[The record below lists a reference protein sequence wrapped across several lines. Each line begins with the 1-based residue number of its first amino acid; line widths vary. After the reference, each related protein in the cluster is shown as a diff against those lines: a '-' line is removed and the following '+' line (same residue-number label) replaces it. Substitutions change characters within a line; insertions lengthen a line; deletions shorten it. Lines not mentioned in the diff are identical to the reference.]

1 MSSKKENNQTPW
13 PKVIN
18 LKRLE
23 GKVAIVTGSDRGIGR
38 GISIA
43 FAKEGCRV
51 VVNSHKYSK
60 GCDEVVDE
68 VKSLGSDAILVVA
81 DISKERHVKKLVE
94 KTVRKFGKLDI
105 LVNNAGILVYG
116 TVADLTEKEWNRQ
129 MDVNLKGV
137 FLCTKYAVQQ
147 MAKQGKGG
155 RIINISSI
163 AGLVG
168 FPGISAY
175 CASKGG
181 VTELTREVALDC
193 ARYGITVNAINP
205 GVIATDM
212 TKAMLDDPA
221 TKKSFMESTPVGRVG
236 QPEDIGNAAVFLAL
250 DESSFIT
257 GHNLVVDGGWTAR

>member
-1 MSSKKENNQTPW
+1 MKK
-13 PKVIN
+13 
-18 LKRLE
+18 LE
-23 GKVAIVTGSDRGIGR
+23 GKVAIVTGSNRGIGR
-38 GISIA
+38 GIAIA
-43 FAKEGCRV
+43 FAKENCKIV
-51 VVNSHKYSK
+51 INSYRE
-60 GCDEVVDE
+60 DEEAKKTVE
-68 VKSLGSDAILVVA
+68 EIKKLGIDAIFIKANVTREMDVRDL
-81 DISKERHVKKLVE
+81 IE
-94 KTVRKFGKLDI
+94 KTVKKFGKLDI
-105 LVNNAGILVYG
+105 LVNNAGILVSG
-116 TVADLTEKEWNRQ
+116 TVTTLTEKDWNKQ

-147 MAKQGKGG
+147 MLRQGKGG

-193 ARYGITVNAINP
+193 AKYGITVNAIDP
-205 GVIATDM
+205 GVIVTDM
-212 TKAMLDDPA
+212 TKSMLEDEA
-221 TKKSFMESTPVGRVG
+221 TKKTLMENTPVGRFG

>member
-1 MSSKKENNQTPW
+1 M
-13 PKVIN
+13 
-18 LKRLE
+18 KRLE
-23 GKVAIVTGSDRGIGR
+23 GKVAIVTGSNRGIGR
-38 GISIA
+38 GIAIA
-43 FAKEGCRV
+43 FAKEGCKV
-51 VVNSHKYSK
+51 IVNSHKDSK
-60 GCDEVVDE
+60 DAYDVVDE
-68 VKSLGSDAILVVA
+68 IKKLGSDAIFVVA
-81 DISKERHVKKLVE
+81 DVSKESEVKNLIK
-94 KTVRKFGKLDI
+94 KTVDKFGKLDI
-105 LVNNAGILVYG
+105 LVNNAGILVSG
-116 TVADLTEKEWNRQ
+116 SVTTLTEKDWDRQ

-147 MAKQGKGG
+147 MIKQGKGG

-193 ARYGITVNAINP
+193 AIYGITVNAIDP
-205 GVIATDM
+205 GVIVTDM
-212 TKAMLDDPA
+212 TKSMLEDEP
-221 TKKSFMESTPVGRVG
+221 TKKMLMENTPVGRFG

>member
-1 MSSKKENNQTPW
+1 M
-13 PKVIN
+13 
-18 LKRLE
+18 KRLE
-23 GKVAIVTGSDRGIGR
+23 GKVAIVTGSNRGIGR
-38 GISIA
+38 GIAIA

-51 VVNSHKYSK
+51 VVNSHKDSK
-60 GCDEVVDE
+60 DAHDVVNE
-68 VKSLGSDAILVVA
+68 IKKLGSDAIFVVA
-81 DISKERHVKKLVE
+81 DVSKERKVKNLVKK
-94 KTVRKFGKLDI
+94 TVDKFGKLDI
-105 LVNNAGILVYG
+105 LVNNAGILVSG
-116 TVADLTEKEWNRQ
+116 TVATLAEKDWDRQ

-137 FLCTKYAVQQ
+137 FLCAKHSIQQ
-147 MAKQGKGG
+147 MIKQGKGG

-181 VTELTREVALDC
+181 VTELTREEALDC
-193 ARYGITVNAINP
+193 AQYGITVNAINP
-205 GVIATDM
+205 GVIVTDM
-212 TKAMLDDPA
+212 TKDMLNDPK
-221 TKKSFMESTPVGRVG
+221 TKKNLLENTPVGRFG